1 MISTK
6 LKSPKNFAFINAS
19 RGVAA
24 IFVALLHFF
33 INTQSYYGQ
42 STWSRVLEPFL
53 LGAFDIGKFSIGLF
67 FLVSGFLIP
76 FSLERSKSIVTFTI
90 HRFFRLYPAY
100 WLSILLFLGLN
111 SWFAYEAKP
120 TIATVLTNLTMLQGY
135 LRHPDLI
142 GAFWTL
148 QIELTFYILC
158 IVLFWRGVS
167 NQPIRIAYCCLFL
180 AIIVSFL
187 SSFGFHVPTAL
198 FIALTL
204 MYCADALRRNNMDS
218 KTKILWIV
226 TALSLGLISKLAYG
240 DLFVR
245 YALSYWAAMLAFYLA
260 YNYQNLSLFQGL
272 FFTFF
277 ADISYSV
284 YLLHD
289 PIGIQLLKYLASKEF
304 PAFFAYTAAF
314 SATII
319 ASTIAFVII
328 EKPFIKLGKKLSEK
342 PIILGRPS

>member
-1 MISTK
+1 MISAK

-19 RGVAA
+19 RGLAA
-24 IFVALLHFF
+24 IFVAFLHFF
-33 INTQSYYGQ
+33 IHTQSYYGQ
-42 STWSRVLEPFL
+42 STWSKVLEPFL
-53 LGAFDIGKFSIGLF
+53 LGSFDIGKFSIGLF

-76 FSLERSKSIVTFTI
+76 FSLERSKSIVIFTI

-100 WLSILLFLGLN
+100 WLSIFLFLGLN
-111 SWFAYEAKP
+111 SWFAYEVKP
-120 TIATVLTNLTMLQGY
+120 SMATVLANLTMLQGY

-158 IVLFWRGVS
+158 VVLFWRGVS
-167 NQPIRIAYCCLFL
+167 NKPIQIAYCCLFL
-180 AIIVSFL
+180 AIVVSFI
-187 SSFGFHVPTAL
+187 SSFGFRVPTAL

-204 MYCADALRRNNMDS
+204 MYCADALRRNSMDS

-226 TALSLGLISKLAYG
+226 TALSLGIISKLAYG
-240 DLFVR
+240 DLFLR
-245 YALSYWAAMLAFYLA
+245 YALSYWVAMLAFYLA
-260 YNYQNLSLFQGL
+260 YNYQNFPLFQSI

-277 ADISYSV
+277 ADISYSL

-289 PIGIQLLKYLASKEF
+289 PIGIQLIKYLASKEI
-304 PAFFAYTAAF
+304 PAFLAYTAAF
-314 SATII
+314 SATIV
-319 ASTIAFVII
+319 ASTIAFTLV

-342 PIILGRPS
+342 PSVIGRTS

>member
-1 MISTK
+1 MISAN
-6 LKSPKNFAFINAS
+6 PKISKNYAFINAL
-19 RGVAA
+19 RGIAA
-24 IFVALLHFF
+24 FLVALLHFF

-42 STWSRVLEPFL
+42 STWSRGLEPFF
-53 LGAFDIGKFSIGLF
+53 LGTFDIGKFSIGLF

-76 FSLERSKSIVTFTI
+76 FSLERSKSIYTFAI
-90 HRFFRLYPAY
+90 HRVFRLYPAY

-111 SWFAYEAKP
+111 SWLAYEVKP
-120 TIATVLTNLTMLQGY
+120 SMATVLANLTMLQGY

-158 IVLFWRGVS
+158 MILFWRGVS
-167 NQPIRIAYCCLFL
+167 NQPIRIAYCCLFT
-180 AIIVSFL
+180 AITASFL
-187 SSFGFHVPTAL
+187 SYLRFHVPTAL

-204 MYCADALRRNNMDS
+204 MYCADSLRRNTMDS
-218 KTKILWIV
+218 QTKTLWII

-240 DLFVR
+240 DIFIR
-245 YALSYWAAMLAFYLA
+245 YALSYWAAMLVFYLA
-260 YNYQNLSLFQGL
+260 YNHQNLSWFQGL

-289 PIGIQLLKYLASKEF
+289 PIGIQLLKYLASKEI
-304 PAFFAYTAAF
+304 PAFFTYTAAF

-319 ASTIAFVII
+319 ASTAVFIFI
-328 EKPFIKLGKKLSEK
+328 EKPFIRLGKKLSENPK
-342 PIILGRPS
+342 ILGRSS